1 MEIPISGYV
10 LCTANADGYHSH
22 QLYITSWDGRQV
34 HVHAF
39 SGETSFDVGHSHHY
53 AGVTAPAPTG
63 VPHVHE
69 YNTETTFNDG
79 HTHFIRGT
87 TGGAVPLPGGGHFH
101 YFQGYTTVNGSRP
114 HAHAYQGRTGGEA
127 AAY

>member
-1 MEIPISGYV
+1 MDIPISGFV
-10 LCTANADGYHSH
+10 LCSNDDGDYHSH
-22 QLYITSWDGRQV
+22 KLYITSWDGRPV

-39 SGETSFDVGHSHHY
+39 SGVTSYDVGHAHEY

-79 HTHFIRGT
+79 HTHLIRGT
-87 TGGAVPLPGGGHFH
+87 TGDAIPLPGGGHIH
-101 YFQGYTTVNGSRP
+101 YFSGFTTVNGRQP
-114 HAHAYQGRTGGEA
+114 HAHAYQGQTGNEA
-127 AAY
+127 G